1 MNKEQKE
8 RIKKHLDGLRSNEQ
22 QRDEALEDFV
32 IEEIADR
39 VKLYLN
45 ADEIEPRL
53 ERIVARIVVASL
65 AQAGE
70 QKANGNIEQAVQ
82 SISDNGQSISY
93 KDGVKNYYASA
104 TDSELLGGF
113 AELLAPYRRANV
125 AGAR

>member
-8 RIKKHLDGLRSNEQ
+8 RIKLHIQSLRSNEQ

-70 QKANGNIEQAVQ
+70 QKANGNIEQEYQRQRSVNLIQ
-82 SISDNGQSISY
+82 RRCE
-93 KDGVKNYYASA
+93 
-104 TDSELLGGF
+104 ELLRKRNRQRAIRRLCRATGTVQEGERCGG
-113 AELLAPYRRANV
+113 
-125 AGAR
+125 